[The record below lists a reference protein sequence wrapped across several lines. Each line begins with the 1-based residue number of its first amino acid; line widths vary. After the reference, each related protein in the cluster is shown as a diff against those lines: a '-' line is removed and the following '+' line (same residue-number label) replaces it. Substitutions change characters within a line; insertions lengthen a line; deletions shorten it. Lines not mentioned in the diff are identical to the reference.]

1 MSFDPTDLDS
11 LLRLLAAT
19 LIGMALGTNRDLKG
33 KPAGMRTLGLVCM
46 GATLVSLT
54 AIEVGELI
62 RHPDATSRVVQG
74 VLQGVLTGVGFI
86 GAGVVLRSEADGH
99 EAHRLTTAAT
109 VWVTAVLGIACA
121 LASWNLIGLGLVFTV
136 VLLVVANPLERLVE
150 RVAARRQ
157 ASTGDE
163 ARADEGRINADR

>member
-1 MSFDPTDLDS
+1 MVLDGVDLDN

-19 LIGMALGTNRDLKG
+19 LIGMAVGTDRDLKG
-33 KPAGMRTLGLVCM
+33 KPGGMRTLGPVCM

-54 AIEVGELI
+54 ALQVGELNQ
-62 RHPDATSRVVQG
+62 HPDATSRVVQG

-109 VWVTAVLGIACA
+109 VWATAVLGIACA
-121 LASWNLIGLGLVFTV
+121 LASWNLILLGLVFTV
-136 VLLVVANPLERLVE
+136 VLLVVANPLERIVE
-150 RVAARRQ
+150 RLAARRA
-157 ASTGDE
+157 ASRNEE
-163 ARADEGRINADR
+163 AGPDADR

>member
-1 MSFDPTDLDS
+1 MVLDGVDLDN

-19 LIGMALGTNRDLKG
+19 LIGMAVGTDRDLKG

-54 AIEVGELI
+54 ALQVGELNQ
-62 RHPDATSRVVQG
+62 HPDATSRVVQG

-109 VWVTAVLGIACA
+109 VWATAVLGIACA
-121 LASWNLIGLGLVFTV
+121 LASWNLILLGLFFTV
-136 VLLVVANPLERLVE
+136 VLLVVANPLERIVE
-150 RVAARRQ
+150 RLAARRA
-157 ASTGDE
+157 ASRNEKSGLD
-163 ARADEGRINADR
+163 ADR